1 MDRSAQE
8 QIAPPGAEAEMTP
21 QADRGETSYG
31 GSERLTGRVAV
42 ITGGDSGIGPA
53 VAIAYAREGADVLV
67 AYLSEQE
74 DTDAQETAWHV
85 WVAGRP
91 ASWCAATSPSRRIAG
106 RSSSGP

>member
-42 ITGGDSGIGPA
+42 ITGGDSGIAARWPWPMPA
-53 VAIAYAREGADVLV
+53 RAP
-67 AYLSEQE
+67 
-74 DTDAQETAWHV
+74 TCW
-85 WVAGRP
+85 
-91 ASWCAATSPSRRIAG
+91 SPT
-106 RSSSGP
+106 